1 MILGIA
7 TSRSDVPVR
16 LTDERWYHILESHP
30 EMTSLREAVLDAV
43 ENPDYILR
51 GRRGAFAAVV
61 VLGKQAWLHV
71 FYVEKNRR
79 DGFIV
84 SARIERQMDKARIV
98 WRKDNQEK

>member
-7 TSRSDVPVR
+7 DSVNGVPIR
-16 LTDERWYHILESHP
+16 LTDERWDHIVDSHP
-30 EMTSLREAVLDAV
+30 ELASYRETILDAL

-51 GRRGAFAAVV
+51 SRRGGFAAVV
-61 VLGKQAWLHV
+61 VLGHGAFLHV

-84 SARIERQMDKARIV
+84 SARIEQHLDKAKIL
-98 WRKDNQEK
+98 WRRENQEK

>member
-7 TSRSDVPVR
+7 TSINDVPVR
-16 LTDERWYHILESHP
+16 LTDERWYHIVDSHP

-43 ENPDYILR
+43 ENPDYILQS
-51 GRRGAFAAVV
+51 RRGAFAAVV
-61 VLGKQAWLHV
+61 LLGNQAWLHV
-71 FYVEKNRR
+71 FYVEKSTR

-98 WRKDNQEK
+98 WRKENQEK